1 MSTPSMRASQGDD
14 EPTAAAIT
22 YGLDKNVNGEP
33 IEVEA
38 TAGDTNLNG
47 EDFDIRLV
55 CPGP

>member
-14 EPTAAAIT
+14 EPTAAVIT
-22 YGLDKNVNGEP
+22 YGLDKNVNGEH
-33 IEVEA
+33 IEVGA

-47 EDFDIRLV
+47 EELDNRLV